1 MTYSQ
6 GFELSFMQL
15 FEMEDLMLLH
25 VDKKTWD
32 IRFTFLIMFL
42 ASLSVI
48 IPLTVF
54 NNLLLVF
61 IIDSTAITQLET

>member
-1 MTYSQ
+1 
-6 GFELSFMQL
+6 MQL

>member
-1 MTYSQ
+1 
-6 GFELSFMQL
+6 
-15 FEMEDLMLLH
+15 MLLH

>member
-61 IIDSTAITQLET
+61 IIYYLNFPT